1 MKSNVEVAFYLGFY
15 TFSELLGT
23 RSTLSV
29 GELNY
34 LKLCIGLA
42 GYLVC
47 NKGDVRFNLIRICNM
62 NRAWVDLLLH
72 GI

>member
-1 MKSNVEVAFYLGFY
+1 M
-15 TFSELLGT
+15 LLGI

-47 NKGDVRFNLIRICNM
+47 NHGGVRFKLIRICNM
-62 NRAWVDLLLH
+62 NRAWVDLLLQV
-72 GI
+72 